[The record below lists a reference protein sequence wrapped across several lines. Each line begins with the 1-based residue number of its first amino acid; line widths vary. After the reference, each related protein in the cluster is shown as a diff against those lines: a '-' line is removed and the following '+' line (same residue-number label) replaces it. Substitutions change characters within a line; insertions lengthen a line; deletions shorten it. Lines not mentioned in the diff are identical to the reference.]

1 VKGFV
6 GGSCHH
12 FGIYFFFASN
22 NSKYKRKKKKR
33 NENENQC
40 HTSYNLFLRVTLL
53 NYFGN
58 EHVNAREDGFSINF
72 GYSSSTRLIL
82 ELATMTYDLI

>member
-1 VKGFV
+1 V
-6 GGSCHH
+6 GLAIILV
-12 FGIYFFFASN
+12 FFFFASN
-22 NSKYKRKKKKR
+22 NSKYKRKK

-72 GYSSSTRLIL
+72 GYSSSSTRLIL

>member
-1 VKGFV
+1 V
-6 GGSCHH
+6 GLA
-12 FGIYFFFASN
+12 IILVFFFSLHQIIAST
-22 NSKYKRKKKKR
+22 KEKK

>member
-1 VKGFV
+1 V
-6 GGSCHH
+6 GLAIILVIIFSLDQKKE
-12 FGIYFFFASN
+12 
-22 NSKYKRKKKKR
+22 SKKEKKKKR